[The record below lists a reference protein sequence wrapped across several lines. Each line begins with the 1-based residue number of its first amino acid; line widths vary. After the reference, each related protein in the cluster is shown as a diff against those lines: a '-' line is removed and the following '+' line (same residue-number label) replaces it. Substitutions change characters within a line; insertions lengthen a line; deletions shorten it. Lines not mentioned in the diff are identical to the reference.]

1 MKSIVQ
7 EFKQSY
13 IKMILK
19 NVKLI
24 ISLLII
30 TAFSSCED
38 VIDVNLNTAE
48 PKLVIDASIKWQKGT
63 VGNNQKIK
71 LTTTTSYYNNI
82 IPIVSGA
89 TVFIIN
95 STNTVFNFI
104 ETPATGEYL
113 CNDFIPIID
122 ETYTLTVIY
131 NGNTYVSTDKLI
143 STPIIETIEQETV
156 QGLSGDEIQIKFF
169 YQDNGLQNNYYLIGF
184 KKSGIIFP
192 EYGVLDD
199 KFFQGNQMFGF
210 YTNEE
215 LNPTNTLDMTLQG
228 ITLRYYNYMNKLIN
242 IAGSAGGSPFAT
254 APATLRGN
262 IINQTNSANYPL
274 GYFHL
279 SEIDLKNYIVL

>member
-1 MKSIVQ
+1 
-7 EFKQSY
+7 
-13 IKMILK
+13 MILK